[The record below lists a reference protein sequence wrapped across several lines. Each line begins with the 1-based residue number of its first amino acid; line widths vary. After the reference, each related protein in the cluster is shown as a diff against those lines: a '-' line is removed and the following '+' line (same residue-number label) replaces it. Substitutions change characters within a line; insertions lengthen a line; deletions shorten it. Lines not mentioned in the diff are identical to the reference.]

1 MNPVQLATQSESLQA
16 LVLLLQ
22 YIQGVCHKNKQDEEN
37 VKINAEVKKI
47 MHGHDGDLS
56 IGNWVLY
63 RGVDSDNYYLRFM
76 IGKSYLIIIKKMP
89 PKT

>member
-56 IGNWVLY
+56 LGNWVL
-63 RGVDSDNYYLRFM
+63 
-76 IGKSYLIIIKKMP
+76 
-89 PKT
+89 

>member
-1 MNPVQLATQSESLQA
+1 MLFDENLFLNFLQRKDNALEDLQKVGIGIQLATHVESLQA

-22 YIQGVCHKNKQDEEN
+22 YIQGVCHKNKQDQEN

-56 IGNWVLY
+56 IGN
-63 RGVDSDNYYLRFM
+63 
-76 IGKSYLIIIKKMP
+76 
-89 PKT
+89 